1 MSANSEW
8 QVTGS
13 ARLGKRYTS
22 CDPGAQA
29 HPMCICGKDAACGL
43 LSDGLFCLGK
53 VRRAILD
60 GGKITEFAG
69 QRREGQREGGQR
81 ENLLPINR

>member
-1 MSANSEW
+1 MSVNSEW

-60 GGKITEFAG
+60 GGKITEFRDWEYDFLKRL
-69 QRREGQREGGQR
+69 Q
-81 ENLLPINR
+81 PITDSRS